1 MSEMYIHMQEAYYSD
16 ESARK
21 KIVAHLTPGSTPEIR
36 KHQYKEHCQSS

>member
-21 KIVAHLTPGSTPEIR
+21 KIAAHISQENTPEIR
-36 KHQYKEHCQSS
+36 KHKAYCQSY